1 MKRAYQIRLTITK
14 TAEIWVL
21 ADSEESAKE
30 SVKRYHRCI
39 EGYYYDDEVEEP
51 ECLNNCSILEVPND
65 DPLYYE
71 DFDKIGKYG
80 LEYLRTKALE
90 EEGRGRE

>member
-1 MKRAYQIRLTITK
+1 MKRAYNITFSIIK
-14 TAEIWVL
+14 TADIWVL

-30 SVKRYHRCI
+30 SVKRNYQRIESYH
-39 EGYYYDDEVEEP
+39 YDDEVEEP
-51 ECLNNCSILEVPND
+51 ECLNDCSILEVPDD

-80 LEYLRTKALE
+80 LEYLKKKALK
-90 EEGRGRE
+90 EEGGEE